1 MMEKFEYKGSWWLP
15 EDPDRKVGGILEFS
29 PDEGIRLKLTYPLEP
44 DNHLSLIAP
53 ELIFGETEKGKVTL
67 YHCLETKRKISSNK
81 IATSEIVGQIV
92 ALGSHVDFKKD
103 VFSSMRAESPELD
116 FWTPFGWVALPHR
129 RAKNE
134 FCIRCYIPDKLDACL
149 NDGTKV
155 ALEVRIERSWTLVPA
170 EVRLRRK
177 TFVNV
182 TPASPSPFERCLGLL
197 QTMLDLVSLGLSR
210 PAIPSEI
217 VGVLKPQE
225 EVEIVY
231 KPIKH
236 SSNKALLNPFQTLFT
251 CADISDHFDEFIRRW
266 FDLSDRLRPVLNL
279 YLATLYAQE
288 MYVESYFLNIIH
300 ALEAYHRL
308 AMGGQDLPEDEHQK
322 RVSEIINS
330 APSQWRQWLKEQLKY
345 SNEKRLRSRLMEI
358 CETSQSITKKLIG
371 SKKKVKHFISQ
382 VVDTRNYLTHYDPA
396 YAEKAVHGRQLFY
409 LTQRLKVLLECC
421 LLRELGFPDPFILER
436 IEKVSVNRL
445 PLITVWALAD

>member
-1 MMEKFEYKGSWWLP
+1 MEKFEYKGSWWLP
-15 EDPDRKVGGILEFS
+15 EDPDRKVGGILKFS
-29 PDEGIRLKLTYPLEP
+29 PDEGIRLELTDLLESN
-44 DNHLSLIAP
+44 NHLSLGAFAP
-53 ELIFGETEKGKVTL
+53 ELIFGKTAEKGKVTL
-67 YHCLETKRKISSNK
+67 YHCLETRHHA
-81 IATSEIVGQIV
+81 ATSEIVCELAI
-92 ALGSHVDFKKD
+92 LGSHVDFQKD
-103 VFSSMRAESPELD
+103 TFLSMHAESRELD
-116 FWTPFGWVALPHR
+116 FWANFKWVELSDW
-129 RAKNE
+129 
-134 FCIRCYIPDKLDACL
+134 RCVRWHIPDKLNACL
-149 NDGTKV
+149 NDGTRV
-155 ALEVRIERSWTLVPA
+155 ALWAVIEHSWTSVPA

-177 TFVNV
+177 TFVEV

-197 QTMLDLVSLGLSR
+197 QTMLDLVSLGLLR

-217 VGVLKPQE
+217 VGVLNPQE
-225 EVEIVY
+225 EKVEIVY
-231 KPIKH
+231 KFPRKY
-236 SSNKALLNPFQTLFT
+236 SSNKALLNPAQTLFT
-251 CADISDHFDEFIRRW
+251 CTDISNHFDEFIRRW
-266 FDLSDRLRPVLNL
+266 FDLNDRLRPVLNL

-308 AMGGQDLPEDEHQK
+308 AIGGQDLPEDEHQK

-358 CETSQSITKKLIG
+358 CEKSQSVTKKLIG